1 MSENADDYRG
11 AYEGRTGADRMALG
25 LPIIPDEIRGDM
37 DKVKQLMSELKPDTI
52 QSKKPGRPKSV
63 RVTAERLIGIAGV
76 ATLEANDLYV
86 VTGAFLRQG
95 NLFLPQGE
103 ETNG

>member
-1 MSENADDYRG
+1 M
-11 AYEGRTGADRMALG
+11 
-25 LPIIPDEIRGDM
+25 
-37 DKVKQLMSELKPDTI
+37 
-52 QSKKPGRPKSV
+52 

-103 ETNG
+103 ETKE